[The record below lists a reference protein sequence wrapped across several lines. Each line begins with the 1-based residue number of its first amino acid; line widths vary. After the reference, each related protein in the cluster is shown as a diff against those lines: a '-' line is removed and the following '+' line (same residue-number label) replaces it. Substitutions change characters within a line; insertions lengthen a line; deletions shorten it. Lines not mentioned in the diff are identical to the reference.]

1 MSITFLYIF
10 LVLLF
15 LGVPVAFVLIFAPAV
30 GMILTGKFQFL
41 LLLPQRIFAG
51 INQYPIVAVPLFM
64 LAGEVMNSGKI
75 TATLVRFANDLVGH
89 LRGGLAQV
97 NILSS
102 IIFAGLSGSAVADT
116 SALGA
121 IFFPAMKKEGYSDR
135 FSAAVTSAS
144 SIIGP
149 IIPPSLIMII
159 YAFVTE
165 MDVGAMFAGGF
176 IPGVLM
182 GGALMVATSII
193 ARKQNFPRRAERAP
207 LSQIMRSFK
216 DAFFPMLTPVIILGG
231 ILSGIFTPT
240 EAAGVTVCYAITLTM
255 FFSRTLPLKMLPELF
270 LRAGTTASSVLLI
283 VGGSVAFG
291 YVSALSRLP
300 HKFGELLVS
309 LDYPKSIIL
318 LVVVIAI
325 LIVGMFLDA
334 APAILILGPILTPA
348 MVNIG
353 FDQLHFSVLMCV
365 VITVGLITPPMGVV
379 LFLAAAMTK
388 TSVEKIAV
396 ELLPFLLTHIIVI
409 LLLAYIPA
417 LTLALPRLLGFW

>member
-1 MSITFLYIF
+1 MSVTFLYIF
-10 LVLLF
+10 LIFLF
-15 LGVPVAFVLIFAPAV
+15 LGVPVAFVLIFAPAM
-30 GMILTGKFQFL
+30 GMIFTGKYQFL

-75 TATLVRFANDLVGH
+75 TASLVRFANNLVGH
-89 LRGGLAQV
+89 FRGGLAQV

-121 IFFPAMKKEGYSDR
+121 IFFPAMKKEGYSNR

-159 YAFVTE
+159 YAYVTE

-176 IPGVLM
+176 VPGVLM

-193 ARKQNFPRRAERAP
+193 ARRRNFPKRARRAP
-207 LSQIMRSFK
+207 LSQILISFK

-231 ILSGIFTPT
+231 ILSGVFTPT

-255 FFSRTLPLKMLPELF
+255 FFSRTLPLKKLPELF
-270 LRAGTTASSVLLI
+270 LKAGTTASSVLLI

-300 HKFGELLVS
+300 HKFGELLIN
-309 LDYPKSIIL
+309 LDYPRWAIL
-318 LVVVIAI
+318 LLVVIAI

-348 MVNIG
+348 MVNLG

-365 VITVGLITPPMGVV
+365 VITVGLVTPPMGVV
-379 LFLAAAMTK
+379 LFLAAAMTR
-388 TSVEKIAV
+388 TSVEKIAL

-409 LLLAYIPA
+409 LLLAYIPD